1 MNKREIYNQMCRNAR
16 LPTPSQVAL
25 EVMRLCY
32 SDTSSLEDIARVVE
46 GDSALS
52 AEFLKY
58 ANSAIMGS
66 SIAVASVQRAAVK
79 IGLKGMVN
87 LALSFSLLSQQ
98 KSSECTGFSYSLFW
112 SKSLAQAVAGRSIA
126 SRQKHFDQ
134 DEIFTCCLLSKV
146 GELGMATAFPDEYS
160 TILSQQLGP
169 EELLIAEQ
177 NAFNIDHNELTIE
190 MFADWGIP
198 KFFRL
203 ALQQLSNRHN
213 GEVDDEIIQLANL
226 FSLAQQ
232 IADICMLNL
241 PLNQS
246 FVEIEQLAE
255 SFGIPVK
262 SFNQF
267 FDEVVKTWQDWGS
280 LYQIETQH
288 CPIYYHIKNQEE
300 TTVVPQVED
309 QTKKPI
315 LILAVDDDPMTLL
328 NLSRILQSDDRKII
342 TAEDGIMA
350 LEMAKEHQPE
360 MVITDWRM
368 PQLDGLELCST
379 LRGSAITQN
388 IYIVMLTGNE
398 SDDELVQAFDAGADD
413 YVVKPFTPKV
423 LEARIRSG
431 ERLIRYQRTINSD
444 REVIQR
450 YATKLASANRKLQT
464 MAMTDTLTGLPNRR
478 SAMARMKDAVAE
490 TQRFGEKLSCI
501 LIDIDFFK
509 KVNDTYGHDNGD
521 IVLIEIAKVFSKNA
535 RSYDMVS
542 RMGGEEFLVISTR
555 SDGDVCYQL
564 AERLRSAVEQ
574 HTIALTNGTTAN
586 VTISLGVATWQEGY
600 RHGGDLIK
608 AADDAL
614 YKAKRTGRNKVERS
628 W

>member
-1 MNKREIYNQMCRNAR
+1 
-16 LPTPSQVAL
+16 
-25 EVMRLCY
+25 MRLCY

>member
-1 MNKREIYNQMCRNAR
+1 
-16 LPTPSQVAL
+16 
-25 EVMRLCY
+25 MRLCY

-66 SIAVASVQRAAVK
+66 SVAVASVQRAAVK

-246 FVEIEQLAE
+246 FGEIEQLAE

-368 PQLDGLELCST
+368 PQLDGLALCST

-586 VTISLGVATWQEGY
+586 VTISLGVATWQESY